1 MIDLVPGNRYA
12 MLGQLSTQRLQAV
25 DVNSDGVY
33 WLDLLDPDGRVT
45 ITTTNPAGWLDSD
58 DGNHV
63 DEFSGFRLGDLVRRG
78 KGATVWTITGLSIDR
93 GPTISLQSV
102 PDPHGKPPQN
112 RAVFGRSGIAQLVPV
127 EDDDD

>member
-12 MLGQLSTQRLQAV
+12 LLGQLSTQRLQAV

-45 ITTTNPAGWLDSD
+45 ITTTNPAGWLDD
-58 DGNHV
+58 DGRDPV
-63 DEFSGFRLGDLVRRG
+63 DEFSGFRLGDLVHRG
-78 KGATVWTITGLSIDR
+78 KGATVWEITGLSIDQ
-93 GPTISLQSV
+93 GPAISLQSV
-102 PDPHGKPPQN
+102 PDHGKPPQN
-112 RAVFGRSGIAQLVPV
+112 RAVFGQSGIAQLVPV